1 MSDNNNDKLPKINEA
16 KELEHLWKNYVI
28 SQRGQR
34 IRKICLTAVAVILI
48 VGALFVE
55 DELAWHAVAVVVE
68 VVNHTLDDVLDA
80 LGVERD

>member
-1 MSDNNNDKLPKINEA
+1 MLDNKNNNLPKIDEA

-28 SQRGQR
+28 SSRNQRM
-34 IRKICLTAVAVILI
+34 RKIGLTVVSVALI
-48 VGALFVE
+48 IGALFVE